1 MFTSEE
7 VKFLRKIINKEIK
20 HKNLS
25 INAMVN
31 NKGERLETM
40 KEVEDYYKDKSNGQE
55 MIDFIKE
62 EYRGRRKLEIID
74 DKLRE
79 MEGENIELA

>member
-7 VKFLRKIINKEIK
+7 IEFLRKIINKEIK

-25 INAMVN
+25 INVMVN

-40 KEVEDYYKDKSNGQE
+40 KEVEDYYKDKNNGKE
-55 MIDFIKE
+55 VIEFIKE

-74 DKLRE
+74 EKLRE
-79 MEGENIELA
+79 MEKEV